1 MLVFESSPSEGM
13 NLLSRALLLSIKLQ
27 EISLQYVDNAVNFL
41 HKQRSDSISNI
52 SDMTETLLKGTA
64 LVVGMAS
71 EDAKYSSN
79 SPDETR
85 GTGKAKVKS
94 DLQ

>member
-1 MLVFESSPSEGM
+1 MLSQV
-13 NLLSRALLLSIKLQ
+13 LLAPTELQ
-27 EISLQYVDNAVNFL
+27 EISLQYVDNAVKFL
-41 HKQRSDSISNI
+41 HEQRSDSISSI
-52 SDMTETLLKGTA
+52 SDVTETLLKGTA

-71 EDAKYSSN
+71 EDAKYSSS

-85 GTGKAKVKS
+85 NTGKAKVKS

>member
-1 MLVFESSPSEGM
+1 MLSQ
-13 NLLSRALLLSIKLQ
+13 ALLAPTELQ

-41 HKQRSDSISNI
+41 HEQRSDSISSI

-71 EDAKYSSN
+71 EDAKYSSS

-85 GTGKAKVKS
+85 NTGKAKVKS